1 MLVELKKLS
10 ITNNGY
16 NRVISLDR
24 FYVNSNSILSL
35 SDYSGAKEFLLK
47 ESPENYSKKAY
58 SILKFTEGANI
69 EEIIVLGTA
78 EELFKAINGS
88 GKMLLND

>member
-10 ITNNGY
+10 IINKGY
-16 NRVISLDR
+16 NRVISLDK

-35 SDYSGAKEFLLK
+35 SDYDGAKEFLLK
-47 ESPENYSKKAY
+47 ESPDNYSTKSY
-58 SILKFTEGANI
+58 SILKFTEGTNI

-78 EELFKAINGS
+78 EELFKTINGT
-88 GKMLLND
+88 GKVLLND